1 RGGNA
6 IRVYKRVSLGRV
18 RNVPHAVIADALSE
32 RESSLLL
39 LGTSLVAR
47 EPRRLQVLA
56 RAERVLERPRARIQR
71 RAVRYRVDGQ
81 RTRRVGVRKRA
92 DTVGAHALGELH
104 RLGTSRRHAACTA
117 AGSARS
123 RGGVIAA
130 GASTA
135 R

>member
-1 RGGNA
+1 CASAAAPSAGRGCVLRALPQRRGENRETTWRRRGGNA

-18 RNVPHAVIADALSE
+18 RKVPHAVIADALSE

-56 RAERVLERPRARIQR
+56 RAERVLERRRARIQR

-81 RTRRVGVRKRA
+81 RTRRIGVRKR
-92 DTVGAHALGELH
+92 
-104 RLGTSRRHAACTA
+104 
-117 AGSARS
+117 
-123 RGGVIAA
+123 
-130 GASTA
+130 
-135 R
+135 